1 MHNPDEQKYVISSQ
15 KHDRITLAVD
25 LSLVVLDI
33 SHCEKSGERERV
45 VYLKGDRE
53 KFTLSAAIL

>member
-25 LSLVVLDI
+25 LSLAVLDI
-33 SHCEKSGERERV
+33 SRCEKSGERERV

>member
-15 KHDRITLAVD
+15 KHNRITLAVD

-33 SHCEKSGERERV
+33 SRCEKSGERERV

>member
-33 SHCEKSGERERV
+33 SRCEKSGERERV
-45 VYLKGDRE
+45 VYLKSDRE

>member
-33 SHCEKSGERERV
+33 SRCEKSGERERV